1 MSLRF
6 GITNVQSEHLRC
18 SDHGVLTMRILLTL
32 IILLLCGSGIAQSRE
47 PLPAPVRSDQQTQG
61 KSTEINKE
69 STEDLRGTHEKP
81 LIIDVLPASNADEIA
96 KRKSEQEEER
106 TTLDRWLTGASVA
119 LAFIT
124 FFLALYTAKLW
135 YATKTLAEDA
145 KRTADRQASEMLE
158 SLRIAKVSADAAM
171 KTAHHMEI
179 ADRAYIKISHE
190 PPGLVQTTSAAD
202 VLYAPN
208 RTYEIQI
215 EVRNIGNTPA
225 EITQLSF
232 THTILPSNATL
243 PVIPPYNSSPEGEA
257 IKTIMYGSDAI
268 FPSPSFVMTRDD
280 AEAIGAGTKQLYVLG
295 YADYVDHFGT
305 CHRAGY
311 ARRYD
316 PRARENNLS
325 IVTQRG
331 YNYDERRNSDKG
343 ND

>member
-18 SDHGVLTMRILLTL
+18 SDQGVLIVRILLTL
-32 IILLLCGSGIAQSRE
+32 IVLLLCGSGIAQSQE
-47 PLPAPVRSDQQTQG
+47 PLPAPGRSDQQKQG
-61 KSTEINKE
+61 KSTETKRE

-81 LIIDVLPASNADEIA
+81 LIIDVLPASKADEIA
-96 KRKSEQEEER
+96 KRKSEQEKEKA
-106 TTLDRWLTGASVA
+106 TLDRWLTGASVA

-135 YATKTLAEDA
+135 YATKTLAEGA
-145 KRTADRQASEMLE
+145 KGTADRQASEMKE

-171 KTAHHMEI
+171 KTAHHVEI

-190 PPGLVQTTSAAD
+190 PPGLVFATSTAD
-202 VLYAPN
+202 VLYSEN

-232 THTILPSNATL
+232 THTILPSNAPL
-243 PVIPPYNSSPEGEA
+243 PGIPSYNSSPEGEA

-268 FPSPSFVMTRDD
+268 FPSSSFVMSKDD
-280 AEAIGAGTKQLYVLG
+280 AEAINAGTKQLYVLG

>member
-1 MSLRF
+1 
-6 GITNVQSEHLRC
+6 
-18 SDHGVLTMRILLTL
+18 MRILPIL
-32 IILLLCGSGIAQSRE
+32 IALLLSGSGIAQSQE
-47 PLPAPVRSDQQTQG
+47 PLSALARSDQQKQAESIET
-61 KSTEINKE
+61 KKE
-69 STEDLRGTHEKP
+69 SAENLRGTHEKP

-96 KRKSEQEEER
+96 KRKSEQEEEKA
-106 TTLDRWLTGASVA
+106 TLDRWLTGASVA

-171 KTAHHMEI
+171 KTARHMEI

-190 PPGLVQTTSAAD
+190 PPGLVQTTSTAD
-202 VLYAPN
+202 VLYSPN

-225 EITQLSF
+225 EVTQLSF
-232 THTILPSNATL
+232 THTILPSNAPL
-243 PVIPPYNSSPEGEA
+243 PVIPRYNSSPEGEA

-268 FPSPSFVMTRDD
+268 FPPLSFVMSADD
-280 AEAIGAGTKQLYVLG
+280 AKAIYAGTKQLYVLG
-295 YADYVDHFGT
+295 YADYVDHFGI

-331 YNYDERRNSDKG
+331 YNYDERRKPDEG
-343 ND
+343 NDWGEDSPL